1 MKVFSPFDRMTRKQK
16 LKFLYIDSVSRN
28 LVDEKTAEKDFEKEA
43 KRLEEKD
50 KKQPHAYALVG

>member
-28 LVDEKTAEKDFEKEA
+28 LVDEKRAKKDFEKEA
-43 KRLEEKD
+43 KKLEEK
-50 KKQPHAYALVG
+50 KSYALAG